1 MTIKEQ
7 YAAIANNHRELLE
20 KVITYACDSLKITR
34 EEFLGENLKANVKQ
48 LLKTLKI
55 NNHKAVDLRLER
67 KRVREDLDDIERAF
81 CGSPGGD
88 MVPQGKNTGGK
99 PNKAEER
106 EIERLTL
113 KELLGKLVIENM
125 LLEKSLEEHNKLI
138 VDFIN
143 LIPRKNY
150 NQVLKMTYIDCM
162 SNTNIA
168 CEMYYTTEFVNKAR
182 LRGIIDLVQIMK
194 CVV

>member
-7 YAAIANNHRELLE
+7 YAAIASKNKSLLE
-20 KVITYACDSLKITR
+20 KVISYGCNTLNNTR
-34 EEFLGENLKANVKQ
+34 EEFLGENLKMHIKE
-48 LLKTLKI
+48 LLKTI
-55 NNHKAVDLRLER
+55 RTNNQKVVNLRLER
-67 KRVREDLDDIERAF
+67 ARVREDLEDMERAF

-88 MVPQGKNTGGK
+88 LVPQGKNTGGK
-99 PNKAEER
+99 PNN
-106 EIERLTL
+106 IETRQLEKLKL
-113 KELLGKLVIENM
+113 KELLGQLVVENR
-125 LLEKSLEEHNKLI
+125 LLEKSLEEHNNLI
-138 VDFIN
+138 AEFMN

-194 CVV
+194 CMI